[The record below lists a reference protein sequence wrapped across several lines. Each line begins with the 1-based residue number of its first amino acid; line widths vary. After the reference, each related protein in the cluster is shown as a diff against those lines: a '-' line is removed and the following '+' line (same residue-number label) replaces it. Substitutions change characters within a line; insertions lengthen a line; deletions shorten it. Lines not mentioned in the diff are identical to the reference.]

1 MAAEEKGIREGV
13 YPVSKRMFIIGNS
26 RRAGRGHLAPFL
38 CSGYA
43 FDFGLMDSEVMRR
56 YKIAVKSS
64 VLKRDFL
71 TTD

>member
-13 YPVSKRMFIIGNS
+13 YPVSKSIFIIDNS
-26 RRAGRGHLAPFL
+26 RRAGRGHLASFL
-38 CSGYA
+38 RSGYA
-43 FDFGLMDSEVMRR
+43 FDFWLMDSEVMGRF
-56 YKIAVKSS
+56 KMAVKSS